1 MLVEMSEGR
10 LMATKSLY
18 DDPEH
23 WRSRAEEMRTISEG
37 MSDLVTNAI
46 MLRIAA
52 DYDRLAD
59 RPKSALTVGTK
70 LQSKSDENQSP
81 HNRIVLKDTKESFVP
96 GRAYWKGYLKLSLV
110 SCPIALFPA
119 TSEREKISFHQ
130 LNKDTHPDLLALPP
144 EARIDRDV
152 VAQYVSWRRGFCNEI
167 FVAFDLFNLH
177 GVLKLICPGTD
188 WSWLLTVAKRIDAAA
203 PRRPPRHFLVTSERL
218 YALGIELMDGAVAD
232 AAAAADGISQH
243 HARQYRDGLMIALLA
258 LIPLRRRTAAGFARL
273 GRQLRKSRSDCSGT
287 STFRPVTPRTGGR
300 SIMRFPD
307 EMSGRIDRYLE
318 RFRSRIPRPPPA

>member
-1 MLVEMSEGR
+1 M
-10 LMATKSLY
+10 
-18 DDPEH
+18 
-23 WRSRAEEMRTISEG
+23 
-37 MSDLVTNAI
+37 
-46 MLRIAA
+46 
-52 DYDRLAD
+52 
-59 RPKSALTVGTK
+59 
-70 LQSKSDENQSP
+70 
-81 HNRIVLKDTKESFVP
+81 P

-203 PRRPPRHFLVTSERL
+203 PRQPPRHFLVTSERL
-218 YALGIELMDGAVAD
+218 YALGIELNGW
-232 AAAAADGISQH
+232 
-243 HARQYRDGLMIALLA
+243 
-258 LIPLRRRTAAGFARL
+258 RRRR
-273 GRQLRKSRSDCSGT
+273 RRR
-287 STFRPVTPRTGGR
+287 RRR
-300 SIMRFPD
+300 RH
-307 EMSGRIDRYLE
+307 
-318 RFRSRIPRPPPA
+318 